1 MIKKI
6 KENINFVIH
15 IIALVLTVLVILTGL
30 IAVCLILLPLFLIGT
45 VVIAYK
51 KILISVGRIG
61 NIYRKHL

>member
-30 IAVCLILLPLFLIGT
+30 IAVFLVLLPFFLIGT
-45 VVIAYK
+45 VVIVYK
-51 KILISVGRIG
+51 KILISVGRI
-61 NIYRKHL
+61 RKHL

>member
-15 IIALVLTVLVILTGL
+15 IIALVLTVLVILIGL
-30 IAVCLILLPLFLIGT
+30 IAVFLVLLPLFLIGT

-51 KILISVGRIG
+51 KILISVGRI
-61 NIYRKHL
+61 RKHL